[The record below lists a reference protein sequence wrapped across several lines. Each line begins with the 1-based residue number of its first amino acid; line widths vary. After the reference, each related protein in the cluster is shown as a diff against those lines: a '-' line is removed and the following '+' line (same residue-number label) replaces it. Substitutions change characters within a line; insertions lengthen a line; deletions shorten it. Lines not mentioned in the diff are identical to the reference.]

1 MPQIIPK
8 DEDLDLRFTLW
19 SSVQVSAKG
28 RPRLSKS
35 DSLADYPMHNM
46 ADYILSAD
54 MMSEIVWQII
64 PCIIWQTI
72 FYQQIILT
80 HILAMMSEIVW
91 QIIPCIIWQTIFYQ
105 QIILTH
111 ILANDVR
118 DSLADYPM
126 HNLADYD
133 NI

>member
-80 HILAMMSEIVW
+80 HILA
-91 QIIPCIIWQTIFYQ
+91 
-105 QIILTH
+105 
-111 ILANDVR
+111 NDVR